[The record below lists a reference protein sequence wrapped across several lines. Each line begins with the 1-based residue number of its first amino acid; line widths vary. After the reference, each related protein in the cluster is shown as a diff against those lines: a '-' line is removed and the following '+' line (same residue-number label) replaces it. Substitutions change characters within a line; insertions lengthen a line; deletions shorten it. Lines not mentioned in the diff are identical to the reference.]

1 MRNKKLLCIVAVII
15 ICLAGLTVK
24 GCEVK
29 KSFADDTD
37 VRKYLE
43 SADLSFVSNP
53 YPYST
58 KNDAFADYNDIKGY
72 EDLDR
77 VSPVIIKAHTEAGL
91 KRQIYYQ
98 CVLSQASVDEVYKG
112 NTLCEGD
119 IIDIFEPFNLSS
131 EHKIVSDDGYN
142 LMNDE
147 EEYILFLLP
156 LKDSNY
162 SKQKTV
168 YCMSATVMSKY
179 SCQSAGFRL
188 YDDEEIET
196 GTYDYSDIK
205 NEDVFISD
213 IEDFKIYNS
222 IRKTLTDN
230 DML

>member
-43 SADLSFVSNP
+43 SVDLRFVSNP

-98 CVLSQASVDEVYKG
+98 CVLSEVVVDEVYKG
-112 NTLCEGD
+112 AALCKGD
-119 IIDIFEPFNLSS
+119 IIDIFEPFDLSS
-131 EHKIVSDDGYN
+131 EDKIVSDDGYN
-142 LMNDE
+142 LMNDG

-162 SKQKTV
+162 SGQKTV
-168 YCMSATVMSKY
+168 YCMSTIVLSKY
-179 SCQSAGFRL
+179 SCKSAGFRL
-188 YDDEEIET
+188 YDDEKIEA
-196 GTYDYSDIK
+196 GVYDYNDIK

-213 IEDFKIYNS
+213 RETFKVYNS
-222 IRKTLTDN
+222 IRKNLTDN

>member
-1 MRNKKLLCIVAVII
+1 MRNKKLLCIAAVLI

-43 SADLSFVSNP
+43 STDLKFVSNP
-53 YPYST
+53 YPYSK

-72 EDLDR
+72 DDLDK

-98 CVLSQASVDEVYKG
+98 CVLSQVVVDEVYKG
-112 NTLCEGD
+112 AALRKGD
-119 IIDIFEPFNLSS
+119 IIDIFEPFDLSS
-131 EHKIVSDDGYN
+131 DDKIVSYDGYN
-142 LMNDE
+142 LMNDG

-179 SCQSAGFRL
+179 SCQSTGFRL
-188 YDDEEIET
+188 YDDEEIEA
-196 GTYDYSDIK
+196 GAYDYSAIK

-213 IEDFKIYNS
+213 RKIFKVYNS

>member
-1 MRNKKLLCIVAVII
+1 MKNKKFLCITAVLI
-15 ICLAGLTVK
+15 ICFAGLLVK
-24 GCEVK
+24 GCDVK

-37 VRKYLE
+37 MRRYLE
-43 SADLSFVSNP
+43 NTELKFVSNP

-58 KNDAFADYNDIKGY
+58 KNDVFADYNDIKNY

-98 CVLSQASVDEVYKG
+98 CVLSEVVVDEVYKG
-112 NTLCEGD
+112 AALCKGD
-119 IIDIFEPFNLSS
+119 IIDIFEPFDLSS
-131 EHKIVSDDGYN
+131 EDKIVSDDGYN
-142 LMNDE
+142 LMNDG

-188 YDDEEIET
+188 YDDEEIEA